1 MFSQSQR
8 AGAAR
13 QGEGR
18 VSRKMRSE
26 LSALTSR
33 FERYKKLAKNCLTGV
48 GKSRPTTARATS
60 RRSCARSRTQEWHR
74 NCSTR
79 GQGRN
84 PRQAE
89 AECPS
94 AGGVLIA
101 KVHPRSGIGV
111 TIFVPDREGRKTD
124 PFELVNEGLP
134 HKRWCDTVVE
144 FDLTELARY
153 VREYE
158 G

>member
-1 MFSQSQR
+1 MMFTYEQVASLADTTVDKLR
-8 AGAAR
+8 NWR
-13 QGEGR
+13 
-18 VSRKMRSE
+18 SRKVLPLGEADEKNRVIFSE
-26 LSALTSR
+26 AEALQIVLIARLSILGMEVEQACATAANALPRLTRALTD
-33 FERYKKLAKNCLTGV
+33 
-48 GKSRPTTARATS
+48 
-60 RRSCARSRTQEWHR
+60 
-74 NCSTR
+74 
-79 GQGRN
+79 
-84 PRQAE
+84 
-89 AECPS
+89 PS

-101 KVHPRSGIGV
+101 KVHPRLGIDV
-111 TIFVPDREGRKTD
+111 RIFVPDRDGRKTD